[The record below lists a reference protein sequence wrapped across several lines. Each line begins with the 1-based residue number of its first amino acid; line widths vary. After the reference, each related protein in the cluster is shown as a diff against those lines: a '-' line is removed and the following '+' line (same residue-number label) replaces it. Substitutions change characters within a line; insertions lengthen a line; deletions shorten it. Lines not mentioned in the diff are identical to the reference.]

1 MQLHIHFP
9 WIFVSSADFS
19 PPGNSKMKILIGVG
33 AGVLVLFL
41 FFMILVILWW
51 KGYIG
56 SRISIE
62 KGNQD
67 SHILM

>member
-33 AGVLVLFL
+33 AGVLV
-41 FFMILVILWW
+41 FMILVILWW